1 MRAFVCVAVVAL
13 LLVSVG
19 CTFPMAPVMAGLVID
34 QKGPV
39 SGVENFDM
47 KSMKT
52 GRSQAQGIIL
62 VGFGDASITTAAK
75 NGAITKVHHVDSNSL
90 NVLGI
95 YSKYETIVY
104 GE

>member
-1 MRAFVCVAVVAL
+1 MAVLAS
-13 LLVSVG
+13 LVLIGG
-19 CTFPMAPVMAGLVID
+19 CTFPMSPVMAGLVID

-39 SGVENFDM
+39 AGFDSTA
-47 KSMKT
+47 KCTKE
-52 GRSQAQGIIL
+52 GRAMAQGIIL
-62 VGFGDASITTAAK
+62 VGFGDASITTAA
-75 NGAITKVHHVDSNSL
+75 ASRQITKIHHVDSNCL

>member
-1 MRAFVCVAVVAL
+1 MRTLVCLAVAATL
-13 LLVSVG
+13 LLSVG
-19 CTFPMAPVMAGLVID
+19 CTMPLAPVMAGLVID

-39 SGVENFDM
+39 SSGENFTM
-47 KSMKT
+47 KAMKT
-52 GRSQAQGIIL
+52 GRSQAQGVIL
-62 VGFGDASITTAAK
+62 VGFGDASVGTAAQ
-75 NGAITKVHHVDSNSL
+75 NGQITKVHHVDSNSL